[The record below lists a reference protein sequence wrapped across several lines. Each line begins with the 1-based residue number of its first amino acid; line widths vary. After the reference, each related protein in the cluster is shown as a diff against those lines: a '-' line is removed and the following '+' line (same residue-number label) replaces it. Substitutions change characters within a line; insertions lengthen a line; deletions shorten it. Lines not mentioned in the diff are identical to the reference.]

1 MCDIHF
7 MLLYSFEQKKFKMS
21 KKGDSGRRKSKSKEQ
36 SKNDDT
42 EDSWVFDS
50 LVGFLRGPVW
60 CVPVMTFI
68 EQKSLGN
75 DFSYCDEYT

>member
-1 MCDIHF
+1 
-7 MLLYSFEQKKFKMS
+7 MS
-21 KKGDSGRRKSKSKEQ
+21 KKGNSKARLKNKQTSKDEE
-36 SKNDDT
+36 T

-68 EQKSLGN
+68 EQKSLGKSYVQTIVN
-75 DFSYCDEYT
+75 DLKKFE

>member
-1 MCDIHF
+1 
-7 MLLYSFEQKKFKMS
+7 MS
-21 KKGDSGRRKSKSKEQ
+21 KKGNNKASLKNKQTSKDEE
-36 SKNDDT
+36 T

-68 EQKSLGN
+68 EQKSLGKSYVQTIVN
-75 DFSYCDEYT
+75 DLKKFE

>member
-1 MCDIHF
+1 
-7 MLLYSFEQKKFKMS
+7 MS
-21 KKGDSGRRKSKSKEQ
+21 KKGNSKARLKSKQTSKDEE
-36 SKNDDT
+36 T

-68 EQKSLGN
+68 EQKSLGKSYVQTIVN
-75 DFSYCDEYT
+75 DLKKFE

>member
-1 MCDIHF
+1 
-7 MLLYSFEQKKFKMS
+7 MS
-21 KKGDSGRRKSKSKEQ
+21 KKGNSKARLKNNQTSKDEE
-36 SKNDDT
+36 T

-68 EQKSLGN
+68 EQKSLGKSYVQTIVN
-75 DFSYCDEYT
+75 DLKKFE

>member
-1 MCDIHF
+1 
-7 MLLYSFEQKKFKMS
+7 MS
-21 KKGDSGRRKSKSKEQ
+21 KKGDSGRRKTKSKEQ
-36 SKNDDT
+36 SKNDES

-75 DFSYCDEYT
+75 LFFAGIKCYLKKQALSYLQINL

>member
-1 MCDIHF
+1 
-7 MLLYSFEQKKFKMS
+7 MS
-21 KKGDSGRRKSKSKEQ
+21 KKGNSKARLKNNQTSKDEE
-36 SKNDDT
+36 T

-68 EQKSLGN
+68 EQKSLGK
-75 DFSYCDEYT
+75 S

>member
-1 MCDIHF
+1 
-7 MLLYSFEQKKFKMS
+7 MS
-21 KKGDSGRRKSKSKEQ
+21 KRGDSGRRKSKSKDQ
-36 SKNDDT
+36 RKNEET

-50 LVGFLRGPVW
+50 LIGFLRGPVW

-75 DFSYCDEYT
+75 DFRIKIEMYLGPHTSNSILVLLINI